1 MNDERVPPPAVRP
14 VIDHVALQTAN
25 FDAAVDFYTRVLGAE
40 LIERR
45 QFKRRRM
52 AWLRL
57 GDVRLEL
64 FSAREGETLVP
75 WSDFTS
81 GPVHLAL
88 RVPNLDEFLK
98 QAVACGARFHPSHP
112 GPFTPPV
119 AGARPIA
126 YLLGPDGEEVEIR
139 DELPQ

>member
-1 MNDERVPPPAVRP
+1 MSSERVPPPIRP
-14 VIDHVALQTAN
+14 VIDHIALQTAH

-98 QAVACGARFHPSHP
+98 HAVACGARFHPSHP

-119 AGARPIA
+119 AGALPIA

-139 DELPQ
+139 DELP